1 MADRVNRS
9 FLVHVPD
16 QRRPFVDE
24 QKWCLTWLMTV
35 LVSLL
40 IKNFSVKHCMVIFMP
55 CVCSNQ
61 NIAVYSG
68 ERSVVRL
75 TYNEALFWIVKVD
88 KAEGVRRSPS
98 SH

>member
-1 MADRVNRS
+1 
-9 FLVHVPD
+9 
-16 QRRPFVDE
+16 
-24 QKWCLTWLMTV
+24 
-35 LVSLL
+35 
-40 IKNFSVKHCMVIFMP
+40 MVIFMP